1 MYKFLLGGW
10 VARPSAFYFVRS
22 HWFLG
27 LFCSLCL
34 SLSPWLSFVCSVFR
48 CLTLLGLAFVVA
60 MFNYIQ
66 PNRTWSPVPVL
77 GMPSISALLDRYS
90 LPNKITP
97 CIFTHFLYTLLYSY
111 AMFKLTN

>member
-1 MYKFLLGGW
+1 MDIFLLGGW
-10 VARPSAFYFVRS
+10 VARPSAF
-22 HWFLG
+22 
-27 LFCSLCL
+27 LFFASSLVPCL
-34 SLSPWLSFVCSVFR
+34 ILFALS
-48 CLTLLGLAFVVA
+48 FVVA

-66 PNRTWSPVPVL
+66 SNRTLSPVPVL

-97 CIFTHFLYTLLYSY
+97 CIFMHFLFTLLHSY